1 MTLSGLVGSNLTA
14 ISRAPPSPSIHDALL
29 ALLLKLFCLRLFCRR
44 EEERRDVCGEEMM
57 ADFLAWNLVAV
68 RHPAYTVHPSDTSD
82 TARSR
87 G

>member
-1 MTLSGLVGSNLTA
+1 M
-14 ISRAPPSPSIHDALL
+14 HDALL
-29 ALLLKLFCLRLFCRR
+29 LLLLRLFCRRLFCRR
-44 EEERRDVCGEEMM
+44 EEDLSDVCGEEMM

-68 RHPAYTVHPSDTSD
+68 RQPAYTVHPSDTSD

>member
-1 MTLSGLVGSNLTA
+1 MSL
-14 ISRAPPSPSIHDALL
+14 APPSPSMHEALL
-29 ALLLKLFCLRLFCRR
+29 ALLRRLFCRR
-44 EEERRDVCGEEMM
+44 LFCRSEEERSDVCGEEMM

-68 RHPAYTVHPSDTSD
+68 RQPAYTVQPSDTSD